1 MKIACTSS
9 GDTLDAA
16 FDNRFGRAEKFIIYD
31 TESDTYSV
39 LDNTQNLQSAQGSG
53 VQAAQNVVN
62 SGATVL
68 ITGHLGPKASRVIFA
83 AGIEAY
89 HAPADTV
96 AQALAMFKSK
106 ALKPLK
112 DADVDGH
119 WV

>member
-1 MKIACTSS
+1 MKIACTAS
-9 GDTLDAA
+9 GDTLESA

-39 LDNTQNLQSAQGSG
+39 LDNTQNLQSAQGAG

-68 ITGHLGPKASRVIFA
+68 ITGHLGPKAARVIFA

-112 DADVDGH
+112 DADVGGH